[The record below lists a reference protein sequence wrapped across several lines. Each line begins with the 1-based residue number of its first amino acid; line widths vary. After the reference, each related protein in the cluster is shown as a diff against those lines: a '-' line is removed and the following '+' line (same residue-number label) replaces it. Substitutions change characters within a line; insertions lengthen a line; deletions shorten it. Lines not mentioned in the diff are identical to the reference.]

1 MTAARRRRAG
11 GWALALL
18 ALAAAVPAQQRVPF
32 GSDRGGLLALSAEAD
47 GDALRIV
54 AENRLAGPVEARL
67 QTARGLVATTVVPAL
82 ERTVVGRV
90 PHAGAATLEV
100 RATPGDPSAQPRDV
114 EYGWPLQGDQ
124 VRIGQGWGGKHS
136 HQRPD
141 TLHALDLGTPE
152 GTPVLAARAGIVM
165 QVEEGYDAG
174 GVVAERD
181 MGAANFVRVLHD
193 DGTMALYAHLKR
205 DGALAGVGQR
215 VRRGD
220 RIGISGNTG
229 YSSGPHL
236 HFVVQ
241 VNRGG
246 RLESVPFRM
255 FSPRGLLRFSLPR

>member
-1 MTAARRRRAG
+1 MVARCRRARWW
-11 GWALALL
+11 WALG
-18 ALAAAVPAQQRVPF
+18 LAAIAMSLPAQQRMAF
-32 GSDRGGLLALSAEAD
+32 GSDRGGLLVLAAELD
-47 GDALRIV
+47 GEAVRIT

-67 QTARGLVATTVVPAL
+67 VTSRGLLATAVVPAL
-82 ERTVVGRV
+82 DRTEIGRV
-90 PHAGAATLEV
+90 PHASAASLEV
-100 RATPGDPSAQPRDV
+100 RATPGDPTATHRDV

-124 VRIGQGWGGKHS
+124 VRIGQGWGGRHS

-141 TLHALDLGTPE
+141 TLHALDLGAPE

-165 QVEEGYDAG
+165 QVEEGFDG
-174 GVVAERD
+174 GGLAERD

-193 DGTMALYAHLKR
+193 DGSMALYAHLKR

-220 RIGISGNTG
+220 RIGVSGNTG
-229 YSSGPHL
+229 FSSAPHL

-255 FSPRGLLRFSLPR
+255 FGPRGLLRFTLPR